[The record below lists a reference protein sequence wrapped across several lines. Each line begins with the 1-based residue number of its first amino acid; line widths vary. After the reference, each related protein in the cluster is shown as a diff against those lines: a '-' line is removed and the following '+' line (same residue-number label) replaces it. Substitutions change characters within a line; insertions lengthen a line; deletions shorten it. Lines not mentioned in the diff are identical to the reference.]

1 MEYLGFISI
10 EVTLSYR
17 SYFLYANKL
26 FKMFS
31 FGAVN
36 LDFITTVKFWSC
48 VSCFYH
54 YSELPLIK
62 SHQNQKNTKVVLI
75 ASGSLKGNPFRLN

>member
-48 VSCFYH
+48 ES
-54 YSELPLIK
+54 
-62 SHQNQKNTKVVLI
+62 
-75 ASGSLKGNPFRLN
+75 